1 MKMVWPAVL
10 CTGAPHDPEGDGGR
24 RCASPPSMFSGE
36 KERRKARQDCMIEK
50 FEQNL
55 PKFGKIHQ
63 FYKKI
68 FLYVF
73 YLLSFVFEFNS
84 LVFQRFCWKL
94 FGENKL
100 GIALFYNFGFF
111 AFLWKLWRNLRRT
124 ENLWKLYVIRKV
136 CENLRLRSVRL
147 FGLAPHRPLT

>member
-1 MKMVWPAVL
+1 MLHADQRSDNNKGKDRLDRRPLHCV
-10 CTGAPHDPEGDGGR
+10 PHDPERDGGK

-36 KERRKARQDCMIEK
+36 KERRKARQERRNCVIEK

-55 PKFGKIHQ
+55 PAFVKIHQ

-84 LVFQRFCWKL
+84 LVFQRFC
-94 FGENKL
+94 
-100 GIALFYNFGFF
+100 
-111 AFLWKLWRNLRRT
+111 
-124 ENLWKLYVIRKV
+124 
-136 CENLRLRSVRL
+136 
-147 FGLAPHRPLT
+147 